1 VNGEQKITSSHRD
14 RTALIYLRQ
23 SSMAQVRDHTE
34 STRSQ
39 YGLAETAAALG
50 WARTLIEVIDTDL
63 GISGKWGVA
72 REGFTEL
79 VTRMCR
85 GDVGAIFG
93 IEITRLARSNADV
106 ARLAEF
112 ARITGTLLI
121 DPDGVYDPA
130 DVNDRVL
137 LGFKGTMGEM
147 ELHVMAQRLQ
157 ANKRAAA
164 GRGELRTPLPVGY
177 VHDDAG
183 DVVIDPDAEVQAAIR
198 DVFAA
203 FAACGSAYGVV
214 AAFKDRRFPLRAYGG
229 AWAGQLRWGRLTHAR
244 VLGIL
249 KNPGYAGA
257 YVFGRYASHRT
268 VDPSGMVHTAMT
280 ERPRAEWPVLIKD
293 HHEGYIT
300 WADYLANEAR
310 LAANHTAAGAR
321 PPREGTA
328 LCQGII
334 SCGSCG
340 KPMMT
345 NYHTDQ
351 RPSYECSSRR
361 DRLTTPSCRTVV
373 AACVDDAVA
382 GALLD
387 ALTPS
392 QIVLAL
398 AAADEVAGR
407 HQRVSRAAE
416 LALERAHYDADRA
429 ERAFCQVEP
438 DNRLVARSLEARWEA
453 RLAALAEAEQ
463 ALQAAQDTLPPLPS
477 RDDLEKLAADLPGL
491 WNAPTTSARDRKRLL
506 RTLIADVTV
515 LPEPDRGKA
524 RIGIRWHTGATD
536 ELTIDRPVH
545 PGTARRTPAAAIELA
560 RQLGPATGN
569 DELAARLNAAGYRTG
584 HGREFD
590 IDAVQWIR
598 HAYKIPVPDPCGPG
612 EISVAE
618 AARRLGCSTG
628 VIYHWIHTGQLT
640 ARRGPAGRFCIPWNA
655 QAEAGCCTRIAQSAH
670 LGRAARPRTLAAPA
684 FPAADGGEISVT
696 EAACRLGCSAG
707 VIYYWIETGQLTAR
721 RGAGNRLHIPWNE
734 QVQADCQRRV
744 GQSGHLNP
752 AARRTKP
759 RRRR

>member
-1 VNGEQKITSSHRD
+1 MNGEHKITSSHRE
-14 RTALIYLRQ
+14 RAAICYLRQ
-23 SSMAQVRDHTE
+23 SSMAQVRQHAE

-39 YGLAETAAALG
+39 YGLADTAAALG
-50 WARTLIEVIDTDL
+50 WPSTSIEVIDTDL

-72 REGFTEL
+72 REGFTDL
-79 VTRMCR
+79 VTRVCT
-85 GDVGAIFG
+85 GEVGAIFG

-130 DVNDRVL
+130 DVNDRVI

-164 GRGELRTPLPVGY
+164 GRGELRTPLPVGL

-183 DVVIDPDAEVQAAIR
+183 DIVIDPDAEVQAAIR

-214 AAFKDRRFPLRAYGG
+214 AAFAGRRFPLRAYGG
-229 AWAGQLRWGRLTHAR
+229 AWAGQLRWGKLTHAR

-249 KNPGYAGA
+249 KNPGYAGV
-257 YVFGRYASHRT
+257 YVFGRYTSRRT
-268 VDPSGMVHTAMT
+268 VDPGGTVHTAIT

-293 HHEGYIT
+293 HHEGYIA

-334 SCGSCG
+334 GCGSCG

-351 RPSYECSSRR
+351 RPAYECSSRR
-361 DRLTTPSCRTVV
+361 DRLTTPSCRSVA
-373 AACVDDAVA
+373 AACVDAAVA

-387 ALTPS
+387 ALTPG
-392 QIVLAL
+392 QVALAL
-398 AAADEVAGR
+398 SAADEVAGR
-407 HQRVSRAAE
+407 HQRASRAAE
-416 LALERAHYDADRA
+416 LAVERARYDADRA

-438 DNRLVARSLEARWEA
+438 ENRLVARSLEARWEA

-463 ALQAAQDTLPPLPS
+463 ALQAARDTLPPLPS
-477 RDDLEKLAADLPGL
+477 RDDLEKLAADLPAL

-506 RTLIADVTV
+506 RTLIADVTM
-515 LPEPDRGKA
+515 LPEPDQAKV

-536 ELTIDRPVH
+536 VLIADRPLP
-545 PGTARRTPAAAIELA
+545 PGPAKRSPSPAVEMVRR
-560 RQLGPATGN
+560 LGPTT
-569 DELAARLNAAGYRTG
+569 DTRDLAERLNTAGLATG
-584 HGREFD
+584 HGKPFD
-590 IDAVQWIR
+590 IAAVQWIR
-598 HAYKIPVPDPCGPG
+598 HAYKIPAPSPYTPG
-612 EISVAE
+612 ELSVAQ
-618 AARRLGCSTG
+618 AAGQLGCSTG
-628 VIYHWIHTGQLT
+628 VIYYWLKTGQL
-640 ARRGPAGRFCIPWNA
+640 
-655 QAEAGCCTRIAQSAH
+655 
-670 LGRAARPRTLAAPA
+670 
-684 FPAADGGEISVT
+684 D
-696 EAACRLGCSAG
+696 
-707 VIYYWIETGQLTAR
+707 AR
-721 RGAGNRLHIPWNE
+721 RGAGNRLCIPWTDDVE
-734 QVQADCQRRV
+734 AGCRARLA
-744 GQSGHLNP
+744 GSGHLNP
-752 AARRTKP
+752 EARRTKP
-759 RRRR
+759 RQRR